1 MTDQDVLALVR
12 EGLWVTILAAG
23 PLMAAALVVGLAVS
37 LLQALTQVNEASLV
51 FVPKVVA
58 VAAVA
63 ALSAPFIGAT
73 VGGFAERLF
82 DRIVAVGGGGF

>member
-12 EGLWVTILAAG
+12 EGLWVTLLAGG
-23 PLMAAALVVGLAVS
+23 PLMAAALVVGLAIS

-51 FVPKVVA
+51 FVPKVIA

-63 ALSAPFIGAT
+63 GFSAPFIGGTLGA
-73 VGGFAERLF
+73 FAERLF
-82 DRIVAVGGGGF
+82 DRIVAVGGGGL

>member
-1 MTDQDVLALVR
+1 
-12 EGLWVTILAAG
+12 
-23 PLMAAALVVGLAVS
+23 
-37 LLQALTQVNEASLV
+37 V